1 MSFKLEKGSIRFF
14 FQIYFIELVTE
25 TLSILLFLI
34 SEDVW
39 TLLGAQK
46 RFLEIGRQQN
56 QNKGATCND
65 KGDYPIDF
73 SHERGSFFPPHTG
86 SNDRSSAQENSY
98 PHGILSQ
105 SNQSKPY
112 QPNSFLQSS
121 FNQFVNDSRPPF
133 FQGGF
138 NQGIPGTDSFPQPTF
153 MPGLDVSANKDS
165 YHNVPT
171 TMNPQ
176 SSIAMSSQ
184 GSADKT
190 NGGISQS
197 EADLIKEMLTSTP
210 VQDVI
215 NSAMKPEKDK
225 SKSKSDTEKD
235 KEGKAKKKRERRPE
249 TWQRNIKKKLKTEG
263 KEYVNAK
270 GKLVPAKKMLPIDC
284 SKCKQKCTEKIS
296 EETRKKIF
304 EWFWKLGS
312 YTAQKEFV
320 VSRVTQVATKTSKRR
335 HVHRLFSFEINGKY
349 ESVCKPFFS
358 RTLGI
363 GDSYIY
369 KAFEQKARD
378 LFVHDGRGKHSPA
391 NKTSQEQVA
400 FMHEHLDKYLTEF
413 DLDKPLPK
421 NIHAQKWYDEYM
433 ASCSEKEQK
442 PVSKH
447 IYRKIF
453 QEYVRKFPPSTE
465 KKKSSSDSESS
476 SMRPLE
482 QPVRTGLHAGHSHGY
497 MPT

>member
-1 MSFKLEKGSIRFF
+1 MSC
-14 FQIYFIELVTE
+14 
-25 TLSILLFLI
+25 LLILI

-46 RFLEIGRQQN
+46 RFLEIGRQQT
-56 QNKGATCND
+56 QNKPNTND

-73 SHERGSFFPPHTG
+73 SHERPSYFPPTH
-86 SNDRSSAQENSY
+86 SNDRTTENSFVQ
-98 PHGILSQ
+98 GVLSQ
-105 SNQSKPY
+105 SNQNKGY
-112 QPNSFLQSS
+112 QPNAFIHGSFTQY
-121 FNQFVNDSRPPF
+121 VTDTRPSCTPF

-138 NQGIPGTDSFPQPTF
+138 NQGVPGTESFPQPSF
-153 MPGLDVSANKDS
+153 MQGLDVSSNKDT

-171 TMNPQ
+171 TMIPQ
-176 SSIAMSSQ
+176 NTQQ
-184 GSADKT
+184 GPSVPDKT
-190 NGGISQS
+190 NGITQS
-197 EADLIKEMLTSTP
+197 EAELIKEMLTAAP

-215 NSAMKPEKDK
+215 NSAIKSDKKKSENKSDSEK
-225 SKSKSDTEKD
+225 SKESQA
-235 KEGKAKKKRERRPE
+235 AKKKRERRPE

-270 GKLVPAKKMLPIDC
+270 GKLVPAKKLLPVDC
-284 SKCKQKCTEKIS
+284 SKCKQRCTDKIS
-296 EETRKKIF
+296 EETRRKIF
-304 EWFWKLGS
+304 DWFWKLGS

-320 VSRVTQVATKTSKRR
+320 ISRVTQVATKTSKRR

-391 NKTSQEQVA
+391 NKTSQDQVA
-400 FMHEHLDKYLTEF
+400 FMHDHLDRYLADFETS
-413 DLDKPLPK
+413 KPLPK
-421 NIHAQKWYDEYM
+421 GIHAQKWYEEYV
-433 ASCSEKEQK
+433 SVCEEQNQK

-453 QEYVRKFPPSTE
+453 QEYRRKYPPVIE
-465 KKKSSSDSESS
+465 KKKPGEQDSTSQSPTHSSDSVAMASNSESNQPYLS
-476 SMRPLE
+476 S
-482 QPVRTGLHAGHSHGY
+482 
-497 MPT
+497 